1 MFSVYWTVK
10 ITWTSHVHVTEF
22 QSTNCSEC
30 HFNYLGGKKR
40 GNPYSLNTIT
50 IFQCFSI
57 SYAITLVVHNHY
69 FLFKSDQ
76 REKKWNVWVYPILS
90 SEMLVHK
97 IFVSVTLRYMG
108 IALLHNVIKLSFS
121 LQIAE
126 KDLKN
131 TSTKTVAIQSI
142 YTGMCWG
149 AEVLNAT
156 PMYTEPG
163 VAGPI
168 FVPT

>member
-1 MFSVYWTVK
+1 MYTSQNSKAQAVVNVTLTTSEERNVGIRIHWTLLRFS
-10 ITWTSHVHVTEF
+10 SAF
-22 QSTNCSEC
+22 QSAMQ
-30 HFNYLGGKKR
+30 
-40 GNPYSLNTIT
+40 SLWLFTT
-50 IFQCFSI
+50 TI
-57 SYAITLVVHNHY
+57 SYLKVIRG
-69 FLFKSDQ
+69 K
-76 REKKWNVWVYPILS
+76 KKWNVWVYPILS

-108 IALLHNVIKLSFS
+108 IVLLQNVIKLSFS